1 MSHLSTR
8 HSPPDNSVPLS
19 SCPDSGDL
27 PLVHA
32 EVHQVV
38 VRTVDCG
45 DWTQTNLAG
54 SDCETNQQELT
65 VLVEAEVQCHNYLL
79 ALSAHNTQLV
89 SLSSWSEVPASL
101 RCEGDQVGGHDT
113 VEGLQVPN
121 TQLVI
126 SAHSNRDQTS
136 QVCDGARE
144 GLILPLLGGK

>member
-45 DWTQTNLAG
+45 DRTQTNLAG

-79 ALSAHNTQLV
+79 ALSAQNTQLV

-101 RCEGDQVGGHDT
+101 RCEGDQVGGHDA

-121 TQLVI
+121 PQLVI
-126 SAHSNRDQTS
+126 SAHSDRDQAS
-136 QVCDGARE
+136 KVSDGAGE
-144 GLILPLLGGK
+144 GLILSLLRGQ

>member
-1 MSHLSTR
+1 MSHLTTG

-45 DWTQTNLAG
+45 DRTQTNLAG
-54 SDCETNQQELT
+54 SDCETNQQELA
-65 VLVEAEVQCHNYLL
+65 VLVEAEMQCHNYLL

-101 RCEGDQVGGHDT
+101 RCEGDQVGGHDA

>member
-19 SCPDSGDL
+19 CCPDSGDL

-38 VRTVDCG
+38 VRAVDRG

-54 SDCETNQQELT
+54 TDCETNQQELT
-65 VLVEAEVQCHNYLL
+65 VLVEAEVQGHNYFL

-101 RCEGDQVGGHDT
+101 RCEGDQVGGHDA